1 MKKRRN
7 LFIVLFFT
15 ALTVVLT
22 VAVVLT
28 WEKVLMTPFYTLI
41 EAYYPGEANSVA
53 RWRMQ
58 QRFEHVFISTV
69 VDVIVVTLLLRL
81 VGRQQRRLAASE
93 ERYRAVFER
102 ANDGIV
108 IVAAAGRT
116 IIEVNNKFCE
126 LFGCRPQGLIGKDI
140 GTLAWGT
147 NGDGGSGSGD
157 GGDTSDGGDTGDG
170 DDAGDAGDNLSAF
183 LDENYCADR
192 ELSIKTSAGDLLPV
206 SVSCSALS
214 MDKERLLVLIV
225 RDWSIRK
232 RLEAEKAEMQRQLFH
247 NEKIAALGRVAAQ
260 VAHEVKNPLTGLLL
274 YAMHLKNK
282 LSGKM
287 LDSEL
292 ALCDRI
298 INTVNDL
305 VGTTEQIM
313 SFARPVSLSPR
324 PADLNRIVK
333 KVVQLLQPQ
342 ISSYRIE
349 EDLDLPD
356 TEVIALLDETSIT
369 SALINLTLNSIQSMP
384 GGGRLTVKT
393 SRANGTSL
401 LTIADTGCGMTAEQ
415 IEKVFEPFYTT
426 KSQGLGLGMPYAK
439 KVIEQHHGAI
449 HIASRCDAGTQI
461 TIELPAEK

>member
-15 ALTVVLT
+15 ALTIALTGVVVL
-22 VAVVLT
+22 A
-28 WEKVLMTPFYTLI
+28 WEKFLMMPFYSLI
-41 EAYYPGEANSVA
+41 EARYPGEQNSVA

-58 QRFEHVFISTV
+58 QRFEHFFISTV
-69 VDVIVVTLLLRL
+69 VDVIVVSLLLRL
-81 VGRQQRRLAASE
+81 VGRQQRKLAAGE
-93 ERYRAVFER
+93 ERYRAVFEH

-108 IVAAAGRT
+108 IVAAASRT

-126 LFGCRPQGLIGKDI
+126 LFGCRSPDLIGKDI
-140 GTLAWGT
+140 DALQWGLA
-147 NGDGGSGSGD
+147 DGEPGN
-157 GGDTSDGGDTGDG
+157 
-170 DDAGDAGDNLSAF
+170 ALSAF
-183 LDENYCADR
+183 LDENYCVDK
-192 ELSIKTSAGDLLPV
+192 ELLIKTETGAVMPV

-214 MDKERLLVLIV
+214 MDEVRLLVLIV

-232 RLEAEKAEMQRQLFH
+232 RLEAEKEEMQRQLFH

-282 LSGKM
+282 LSGK
-287 LDSEL
+287 SAEGEIV
-292 ALCDRI
+292 LCDRI
-298 INTVNDL
+298 IDNINHL

-313 SFARPVSLSPR
+313 SFARPVSLAPR
-324 PADLNRIVK
+324 PIDLNGVVK
-333 KVVQLLQPQ
+333 KVFQLLQPQ
-342 ISSYRIE
+342 ISAYRIE
-349 EDLDLPD
+349 EQLELAE
-356 TEVIALLDETSIT
+356 TEVVALLDEASIT

-384 GGGRLTVKT
+384 GGGRLIVKT
-393 SRANGTSL
+393 GRANGTSQ

-439 KVIEQHHGAI
+439 KVVEQHRGAI
-449 HIASRCDAGTQI
+449 HIESRPDAGTRI
-461 TIELPAEK
+461 IIELPAEK

>member
-1 MKKRRN
+1 VKKRSN
-7 LFIVLFFT
+7 LFIIIFFT
-15 ALTVVLT
+15 ALTVALT
-22 VAVVLT
+22 AVVVLT
-28 WEKVLMTPFYTLI
+28 WEKILMTPFYSLV
-41 EAYYPGEANSVA
+41 EAYYPGDANSVA

-58 QRFEHVFISTV
+58 QRFEHFFISTV
-69 VDVIVVTLLLRL
+69 VDVIIVSLLLRL
-81 VGRQQRRLAASE
+81 VGRQQRELAASE
-93 ERYRAVFER
+93 ERYRAVFEH

-108 IVAAAGRT
+108 IVAAASRT

-126 LFGCRPQGLIGKDI
+126 LFGCRSLELIGKDI
-140 GTLAWGT
+140 GALSWGVA
-147 NGDGGSGSGD
+147 DGESGH
-157 GGDTSDGGDTGDG
+157 
-170 DDAGDAGDNLSAF
+170 ALSAF
-183 LDENYCADR
+183 LDENYCADDK
-192 ELSIKTSAGDLLPV
+192 ELAIKTSSGEVLPV

-214 MDKERLLVLIV
+214 MDEARLLVLIV

-232 RLEAEKAEMQRQLFH
+232 RLEAEKEEMQRQLFH

-282 LSGKM
+282 LSGKPAEGEM
-287 LDSEL
+287 V
-292 ALCDRI
+292 LCDRI
-298 INTVNDL
+298 IDSINHL

-313 SFARPVSLSPR
+313 SLARPVTLAPR
-324 PADLNRIVK
+324 PLDLNQVVK
-333 KVVQLLQPQ
+333 KVLQLLRPQ
-342 ISSYRIE
+342 ISAYRIE
-349 EDLDLPD
+349 ERLDLPE
-356 TEVIALLDETSIT
+356 TEVVALLDETSLT

-393 SRANGTSL
+393 NRVNGTSR

-439 KVIEQHHGAI
+439 KVIEQHRGAI
-449 HIASRCDAGTQI
+449 HIESQPDAGTRI